1 MKFIIDDNLKK
12 IKRSRTIVPLNYTS
26 FRVTIKI
33 ERKIITSTQIV
44 IKIVILFDE

>member
-12 IKRSRTIVPLNYTS
+12 IKRSRIIVPLNYTA

-33 ERKIITSTQIV
+33 ERKITTSTQIV